1 MISLHLIFKSMLRRK
16 VVSGLLLVQLALT
29 LALLSNSSLLAL
41 QTWDQPRQPTNL
53 DLDNI
58 LYVSLKPTSK
68 NLQEYPAFADLLER
82 QLAAVRQM
90 PDVAAVSF
98 TNQSPLMTGGSNGN
112 VNDENDRERSNTQ
125 NVPQYTVSPEFLQVL
140 QLDVLEGEIPQ
151 QIQPWDGSAVIPVVL
166 TKSLAE
172 RVFPGKSAI
181 GQLTNSG
188 PVAAVIEDFYGQRN
202 AERVMYNRLQIAQ
215 IYGVAWGYGLI
226 LRVTPGQAE
235 QVRSQLPDVLKAV
248 DTNIEIFSVRTMD
261 EQLHR
266 MFRNEFGLA
275 TLLAVLSGLMLLVSM
290 ISSYSNAHF
299 NALKR
304 QQEIG
309 IKRALGASKQGILL
323 EMLTENWLTTAAGAV
338 LGLTAAVG
346 LNQLLALVI
355 SIPALPVWLP
365 LTTLLMLMCCV
376 TLATWYP
383 ATIATRVSPA
393 TATKTL

>member
-1 MISLHLIFKSMLRRK
+1 MISLHLILKSMLRRK
-16 VVSGLLLVQLALT
+16 VVTSLLLVQLALT

-41 QTWDQPRQPTNL
+41 QTWNQLSQPTGL

-90 PDVAAVSF
+90 PGVVAVSH
-98 TNQSPLMTGGSNGN
+98 TNQSPLMEGGSNGN
-112 VNDENDRERSNTQ
+112 VNDENNRENNTQ
-125 NVPQYTVSPEFLQVL
+125 NVPQYTVSPDFLKVL

-151 QIQPWDGSAVIPVVL
+151 KIEAWDGESTVPVVL

-181 GQLTNSG
+181 GQLTNGG
-188 PVAAVIEDFYGQRN
+188 PVAAVIEDFYGQRS

-215 IYGVAWGYGLI
+215 IYGVAWGYGII
-226 LRVTPGQAE
+226 LRVEPGKAKHI
-235 QVRSQLPDVLKAV
+235 RSQIPDVLKTA
-248 DTNIEIFSVRTMD
+248 DANIEIFSVRTMD

-323 EMLTENWLTTAAGAV
+323 EMLTENWCTTAAGAGV
-338 LGLTAAVG
+338 GIVAAWL
-346 LNQLLALVI
+346 LNQALALVI

-365 LTTLLMLMCCV
+365 LSALLMLMCCV

>member
-1 MISLHLIFKSMLRRK
+1 MISLHLILKSMLRRK
-16 VVSGLLLVQLALT
+16 VVTSLLLVQLALT

-41 QTWDQPRQPTNL
+41 QTWNQLSQPTGL

-90 PDVAAVSF
+90 PGVAAVSF
-98 TNQSPLMTGGSNGN
+98 TNQSPLMEGGSNGN
-112 VNDENDRERSNTQ
+112 VNDENNRENNTQ
-125 NVPQYTVSPEFLQVL
+125 SVPQYTVSPDFLKVL

-151 QIQPWDGSAVIPVVL
+151 KIEAWDGESTVPVVL

-181 GQLTNSG
+181 GQLTNGG

-215 IYGVAWGYGLI
+215 IYGVAWGYGII
-226 LRVTPGQAE
+226 LRVEPGQA
-235 QVRSQLPDVLKAV
+235 QHIRSQIPDVLKTA
-248 DTNIEIFSVRTMD
+248 DSNIEIFSVRTMD

-309 IKRALGASKQGILL
+309 IKRALGASKHSILL
-323 EMLTENWLTTAAGAV
+323 EMLTENWCTTAAGAGV
-338 LGLTAAVG
+338 GIVAAWL
-346 LNQLLALVI
+346 LNQALALVI

-365 LTTLLMLMCCV
+365 LSALLMLMCCV

>member
-16 VVSGLLLVQLALT
+16 VVTSLLLVQLALT

-41 QTWDQPRQPTNL
+41 QTWDQLRQPTGL

-58 LYVSLKPTSK
+58 VYVSLKPTSK
-68 NLQEYPAFADLLER
+68 TLQEYPAFADLLER

-90 PDVAAVSF
+90 PSVAAVSF
-98 TNQSPLMTGGSNGN
+98 SNQSPLMEGGTNGN
-112 VNDENDRERSNTQ
+112 VNDENNREQNTQ

-151 QIQPWDGSAVIPVVL
+151 SIQAWDGEATVPVVL

-172 RVFPGKSAI
+172 RVFPRKSAI

-188 PVAAVIEDFYGQRN
+188 PVAAVIEDFYGQRI
-202 AERVMYNRLQIAQ
+202 AENVMYNRIQIAQ
-215 IYGVAWGYGLI
+215 IFGVAWGYGII
-226 LRVTPGQAE
+226 LRVEPGKADQI
-235 QVRSQLPDVLKAV
+235 RSQLPDVLKTV
-248 DTNIEIFSVRTMD
+248 DANIEIFSVRTMD
-261 EQLHR
+261 EQLYR

-323 EMLTENWLTTAAGAV
+323 EMLTENWCTTMVGAGIGIVAAW
-338 LGLTAAVG
+338 L
-346 LNQLLALVI
+346 LNQALALVI

-365 LTTLLMLMCCV
+365 LTALMMLILCV

-383 ATIATRVSPA
+383 ARIATRVSPA

>member
-16 VVSGLLLVQLALT
+16 VVTSLLLVQLALT

-41 QTWDQPRQPTNL
+41 QTWNQLSQPTGL

-90 PDVAAVSF
+90 PGVAAVSF
-98 TNQSPLMTGGSNGN
+98 TNQSPLMEGGSNGN
-112 VNDENDRERSNTQ
+112 VNDENNRENNTQ
-125 NVPQYTVSPEFLQVL
+125 NVPQYTVSPDFLNVL
-140 QLDVLEGEIPQ
+140 QLDVLEGKIPQ
-151 QIQPWDGSAVIPVVL
+151 QIQAWDGESTIPVVL

-181 GQLTNSG
+181 GQLTNGG

-215 IYGVAWGYGLI
+215 IYGVAWGYGII
-226 LRVTPGQAE
+226 LRVEPGKAE
-235 QVRSQLPDVLKAV
+235 HIRSKIPDILKTA
-248 DTNIEIFSVRTMD
+248 DANIEIFSVRTLD

-323 EMLTENWLTTAAGAV
+323 EMLTENWCTTVAGAGIGIV
-338 LGLTAAVG
+338 AAWL
-346 LNQLLALVI
+346 LNQALALVI

-365 LTTLLMLMCCV
+365 LSALLMLMCCV

>member
-1 MISLHLIFKSMLRRK
+1 MISPKLILKSMLRRK
-16 VVSGLLLVQLALT
+16 VVTSLLLVQLALT

-41 QTWDQPRQPTNL
+41 QTWDQLRQPTGL

-82 QLAAVRQM
+82 QLAAVRQV
-90 PDVAAVSF
+90 PSVQAVSF

-125 NVPQYTVSPEFLQVL
+125 NVPQYTVSPDFLQVL

-151 QIQPWDGSAVIPVVL
+151 NIQAWDGSGVIPVVL

-248 DTNIEIFSVRTMD
+248 DANIEIFSVRTLD

-323 EMLTENWLTTAAGAV
+323 EMLTENWLSTGTGAV

-346 LNQLLALVI
+346 LNQLLAMVI
-355 SIPALPVWLP
+355 SIPALPLWLP
-365 LTTLLMLMCCV
+365 LTALLMLMCCV

>member
-16 VVSGLLLVQLALT
+16 VVTSLLLVQLALT

-41 QTWDQPRQPTNL
+41 QTWNQLSQPTGL

-90 PDVAAVSF
+90 PGVVAVSH
-98 TNQSPLMTGGSNGN
+98 TNQSPLMEGGSNGN
-112 VNDENDRERSNTQ
+112 VNDENNRENNTQ
-125 NVPQYTVSPEFLQVL
+125 SVPQYTVSPDFLKVL

-151 QIQPWDGSAVIPVVL
+151 KIEAWDGESTVPVVL

-181 GQLTNSG
+181 GQLTNGG
-188 PVAAVIEDFYGQRN
+188 PVAAVIEDFYGQRS

-215 IYGVAWGYGLI
+215 IYGVAWGYGII
-226 LRVTPGQAE
+226 LRVEPGKAKHI
-235 QVRSQLPDVLKAV
+235 RSQIPDVLKTA
-248 DTNIEIFSVRTMD
+248 DANIEIFSVRTMD

-323 EMLTENWLTTAAGAV
+323 EMLTENWCTTAAGA
-338 LGLTAAVG
+338 GVG
-346 LNQLLALVI
+346 IVVAWLLNQALALVI

-365 LTTLLMLMCCV
+365 LSALLMLMCCV

>member
-16 VVSGLLLVQLALT
+16 VVTSLLLVQLALT

-41 QTWDQPRQPTNL
+41 QTWNQLSQPTGL

-90 PDVAAVSF
+90 PGVAAVSF
-98 TNQSPLMTGGSNGN
+98 TNQSPLMEGGSNGN
-112 VNDENDRERSNTQ
+112 VNDENNRENNTQ
-125 NVPQYTVSPEFLQVL
+125 SVPQYTVSPDFLKVL

-151 QIQPWDGSAVIPVVL
+151 TIQAWDGESTVPVVL

-181 GQLTNSG
+181 GQLTNGG
-188 PVAAVIEDFYGQRN
+188 PVAAVIEDFYGQRS
-202 AERVMYNRLQIAQ
+202 AERVMYNRIQIAQ
-215 IYGVAWGYGLI
+215 IYGVAWGYGII
-226 LRVTPGQAE
+226 LRVEPGQAKHI
-235 QVRSQLPDVLKAV
+235 RSQIPDVLKTA
-248 DTNIEIFSVRTMD
+248 DANIEIFSVRTMD
-261 EQLHR
+261 DQLHR

-323 EMLTENWLTTAAGAV
+323 EMLTENWCTTVAGAGIGIV
-338 LGLTAAVG
+338 AAWL
-346 LNQLLALVI
+346 LNQALALVI
-355 SIPALPVWLP
+355 SIPALPIWLP
-365 LTTLLMLMCCV
+365 LAAVLMLMLCV

-383 ATIATRVSPA
+383 ARIATQVSPA

>member
-1 MISLHLIFKSMLRRK
+1 MISLHLILKSMLRRK
-16 VVSGLLLVQLALT
+16 VVTSLLLVQLALT

-41 QTWDQPRQPTNL
+41 QTWNQLSQPTGL

-90 PDVAAVSF
+90 PGVAAVSF
-98 TNQSPLMTGGSNGN
+98 TNQSPLMEGGSNGN
-112 VNDENDRERSNTQ
+112 VNDENNRENNTQ
-125 NVPQYTVSPEFLQVL
+125 NVPQYTVSPDFLKVL

-151 QIQPWDGSAVIPVVL
+151 KIEAWDGESTVPVVL

-181 GQLTNSG
+181 GQLTNGG

-215 IYGVAWGYGLI
+215 IYGVAWGYGII
-226 LRVTPGQAE
+226 LRVEPGQAKHI
-235 QVRSQLPDVLKAV
+235 RSQIPDVLKTA
-248 DTNIEIFSVRTMD
+248 DANIEIFSVRTMD

-309 IKRALGASKQGILL
+309 IKRALGASKQSVLL
-323 EMLTENWLTTAAGAV
+323 ELLTENWCTTAAGAGIGIV
-338 LGLTAAVG
+338 AAWL
-346 LNQLLALVI
+346 LNQALALVI

-365 LTTLLMLMCCV
+365 LTALLMLMCCV

>member
-16 VVSGLLLVQLALT
+16 VVTSLLLVQLALT

-41 QTWDQPRQPTNL
+41 QTWDQLRQPTNL

-58 LYVSLKPTSK
+58 MYVSLKPTSK

-90 PDVAAVSF
+90 PGVAAVSF
-98 TNQSPLMTGGSNGN
+98 TNQSPLMEGGSNGN
-112 VNDENDRERSNTQ
+112 VNDENNREHNTQ
-125 NVPQYTVSPEFLQVL
+125 NVPQYTVSPDFLQVL

-151 QIQPWDGSAVIPVVL
+151 TIQAWDGEATVPVVL

-181 GQLTNSG
+181 GQLTNGG
-188 PVAAVIEDFYGQRN
+188 PVAAVIEDFYGQRS
-202 AERVMYNRLQIAQ
+202 AERVMYNRIQIAQ
-215 IYGVAWGYGLI
+215 IYGVAWGYGII
-226 LRVTPGQAE
+226 LRVEPGKADQI
-235 QVRSQLPDVLKAV
+235 RSQLPDVLKTV
-248 DTNIEIFSVRTMD
+248 DPNIEIFSVRTMD

-309 IKRALGASKQGILL
+309 IKRALGANKQGILL
-323 EMLTENWLTTAAGAV
+323 EMLTENWCATIAGAGLGV
-338 LGLTAAVG
+338 LGAVA
-346 LNQLLALVI
+346 LNQALALVI

-365 LTTLLMLMCCV
+365 LAAVLMLMLCV

-383 ATIATRVSPA
+383 ARIATRVSPA

>member
-16 VVSGLLLVQLALT
+16 VVTSLLLVQLALT

-41 QTWDQPRQPTNL
+41 QTWNQLSQPTGL

-90 PDVAAVSF
+90 PGVAAVSF
-98 TNQSPLMTGGSNGN
+98 TNQSPLMEGGSNSN
-112 VNDENDRERSNTQ
+112 VNDENNRENNTQ
-125 NVPQYTVSPEFLQVL
+125 NVPQYTVSPDFLKVL

-151 QIQPWDGSAVIPVVL
+151 TIQAWDGESTVPVVL

-181 GQLTNSG
+181 GQLTNGG
-188 PVAAVIEDFYGQRN
+188 PVAAVIEDFYGQRS
-202 AERVMYNRLQIAQ
+202 AERVMYNRIQIAQ
-215 IYGVAWGYGLI
+215 IYGVAWGYGII
-226 LRVTPGQAE
+226 LRVEPGQAKHI
-235 QVRSQLPDVLKAV
+235 RSQIPDVLKTA
-248 DTNIEIFSVRTMD
+248 DANIEIFSVRTMD
-261 EQLHR
+261 DQLHR

-309 IKRALGASKQGILL
+309 IKRALGASKHSILL
-323 EMLTENWLTTAAGAV
+323 EMLTENWCTTVAGAGIGIV
-338 LGLTAAVG
+338 AAWL
-346 LNQLLALVI
+346 LNQALALVI

-365 LTTLLMLMCCV
+365 LTALLMLMLCV

-383 ATIATRVSPA
+383 ARIATQVSPA

>member
-1 MISLHLIFKSMLRRK
+1 MISLHLILKSMLRRK
-16 VVSGLLLVQLALT
+16 VVTSLLLVQLALT

-41 QTWDQPRQPTNL
+41 QTWNQLSQPTGL

-90 PDVAAVSF
+90 PGVAAVSF
-98 TNQSPLMTGGSNGN
+98 TNQSPLMEGGSNGN
-112 VNDENDRERSNTQ
+112 VNDENNRENNTQ
-125 NVPQYTVSPEFLQVL
+125 NVPQYTVSPDFLKVL

-151 QIQPWDGSAVIPVVL
+151 KIEAWDGESTVPVVL

-181 GQLTNSG
+181 GQLTNGG

-215 IYGVAWGYGLI
+215 IYGVAWGYGII
-226 LRVTPGQAE
+226 LRVEPGQA
-235 QVRSQLPDVLKAV
+235 QHIRSQIPDVLKTA
-248 DTNIEIFSVRTMD
+248 DANIEIFSVRTMD
-261 EQLHR
+261 DQLHR

-309 IKRALGASKQGILL
+309 IKRALGASKQSILL
-323 EMLTENWLTTAAGAV
+323 EMLTENWCTTAAGAGV
-338 LGLTAAVG
+338 GIVAAWL
-346 LNQLLALVI
+346 LNQTLALVI

-365 LTTLLMLMCCV
+365 LSALLMLMCCV

>member
-16 VVSGLLLVQLALT
+16 VVTSLLLVQLALT

-41 QTWDQPRQPTNL
+41 QTWDQLRQPTNL

-58 LYVSLKPTSK
+58 MYVSLKPTSK

-90 PDVAAVSF
+90 PGVAAVSF
-98 TNQSPLMTGGSNGN
+98 TNQSPLMEGGSNGN
-112 VNDENDRERSNTQ
+112 VNDENNREHNTQ
-125 NVPQYTVSPEFLQVL
+125 NVPQYTVSPDFLQVL

-151 QIQPWDGSAVIPVVL
+151 TIQAWDGEATVPVVL

-181 GQLTNSG
+181 GQLTNGG
-188 PVAAVIEDFYGQRN
+188 PVAAVIEDFYGQRS
-202 AERVMYNRLQIAQ
+202 AERVMYNRIQIAQ
-215 IYGVAWGYGLI
+215 IYGVAWGYGII
-226 LRVTPGQAE
+226 LRVEPGKADQI
-235 QVRSQLPDVLKAV
+235 RSQLPDVLKTV
-248 DTNIEIFSVRTMD
+248 DPNIEIFSVRTMD

-309 IKRALGASKQGILL
+309 IKRALGANKQGILL
-323 EMLTENWLTTAAGAV
+323 EMLTENWCATIAGAG
-338 LGLTAAVG
+338 LGLLGAVA
-346 LNQLLALVI
+346 LNQALALVI

-365 LTTLLMLMCCV
+365 LAAVLMLMLCV

-383 ATIATRVSPA
+383 ARIATQVSPA

>member
-1 MISLHLIFKSMLRRK
+1 MISPKLILKSMLRRK
-16 VVSGLLLVQLALT
+16 VVTSLLLVQLALT

-41 QTWDQPRQPTNL
+41 QTWDQLRQPTGL

-82 QLAAVRQM
+82 QLAAVRQV
-90 PDVAAVSF
+90 PAVQAVSF

-125 NVPQYTVSPEFLQVL
+125 NVPQYTVSPDFLQVL

-151 QIQPWDGSAVIPVVL
+151 NIQAWDGSGVIPVVL

-188 PVAAVIEDFYGQRN
+188 PVAAVVEDFYGQRN

-248 DTNIEIFSVRTMD
+248 DANIEIFSVRTLD

-275 TLLAVLSGLMLLVSM
+275 TLLAVLSSLMLLVSM

-323 EMLTENWLTTAAGAV
+323 EMLTENWLSTGAGAV

-346 LNQLLALVI
+346 LNQLLAMVI

-365 LTTLLMLMCCV
+365 LTALLMLMCCV

>member
-16 VVSGLLLVQLALT
+16 VVTSLLLVQLALT

-41 QTWDQPRQPTNL
+41 QTWDQLRQPTNL

-58 LYVSLKPTSK
+58 MYVSLKPTSK

-90 PDVAAVSF
+90 PGVAAVSF
-98 TNQSPLMTGGSNGN
+98 TNQSPLMEGGSNGN
-112 VNDENDRERSNTQ
+112 VNDENNREHNTQ
-125 NVPQYTVSPEFLQVL
+125 NVPQYTVSPDFLQVL

-151 QIQPWDGSAVIPVVL
+151 TIQAWDGEATVPVVL

-181 GQLTNSG
+181 GQLTNGG
-188 PVAAVIEDFYGQRN
+188 PVAAVIEDFYGQRS
-202 AERVMYNRLQIAQ
+202 AERVMYNRIQIAQ
-215 IYGVAWGYGLI
+215 IYGVAWGYGII
-226 LRVTPGQAE
+226 LRVEPGKADQI
-235 QVRSQLPDVLKAV
+235 RSQLPDVLKTV
-248 DTNIEIFSVRTMD
+248 DPNIEIFSVRTMD

-309 IKRALGASKQGILL
+309 IKRALGANKQGILL
-323 EMLTENWLTTAAGAV
+323 EMLTENWCATIAGAGLGV
-338 LGLTAAVG
+338 LGAVA
-346 LNQLLALVI
+346 LNQALALVI

-365 LTTLLMLMCCV
+365 LAAVLMLMLCV

-383 ATIATRVSPA
+383 ARIATQVSPA

>member
-1 MISLHLIFKSMLRRK
+1 MISLHLILKSMLRRK
-16 VVSGLLLVQLALT
+16 VVTSLLLVQLALT
-29 LALLSNSSLLAL
+29 LALLSNSSLLAM
-41 QTWDQPRQPTNL
+41 QTWNQLSQPTGL

-90 PDVAAVSF
+90 PGVAAVSF
-98 TNQSPLMTGGSNGN
+98 TNQSPLMEGGSNGN
-112 VNDENDRERSNTQ
+112 VNDENNRENNTQ
-125 NVPQYTVSPEFLQVL
+125 NVPQYTVSPDFLKVL

-151 QIQPWDGSAVIPVVL
+151 KIEAWDGESTVPVVL

-181 GQLTNSG
+181 GQLTNGG

-215 IYGVAWGYGLI
+215 IYGVAWGYGII
-226 LRVTPGQAE
+226 LRVEPGQAKHI
-235 QVRSQLPDVLKAV
+235 RSQIPDVLKTA
-248 DTNIEIFSVRTMD
+248 DANIEIFSVRTMD

-309 IKRALGASKQGILL
+309 IKRALGASKQSVLL
-323 EMLTENWLTTAAGAV
+323 ELLTENWCTTAAGAGIGIV
-338 LGLTAAVG
+338 AAWL
-346 LNQLLALVI
+346 LNQALALVI

-365 LTTLLMLMCCV
+365 LTALLMLMCCV

>member
-16 VVSGLLLVQLALT
+16 VVTSLLLVQLALT

-41 QTWDQPRQPTNL
+41 QTWNQLSQPTGL

-90 PDVAAVSF
+90 PGVVAVSH
-98 TNQSPLMTGGSNGN
+98 TNQSPLMEGGSNGN
-112 VNDENDRERSNTQ
+112 VNDENNRENNTQ
-125 NVPQYTVSPEFLQVL
+125 SVPQYTVSPDFLKVL

-151 QIQPWDGSAVIPVVL
+151 KIEAWDGESTVPVVL

-181 GQLTNSG
+181 GQLTNGG
-188 PVAAVIEDFYGQRN
+188 PVAAVIEDFYGQRS

-215 IYGVAWGYGLI
+215 IYGVAWGYGII
-226 LRVTPGQAE
+226 LRVEPGKAKHI
-235 QVRSQLPDVLKAV
+235 RSQIPDVLKTA
-248 DTNIEIFSVRTMD
+248 DANIEIFSVRTMD

-323 EMLTENWLTTAAGAV
+323 EMLTENWCTTAAGAGV
-338 LGLTAAVG
+338 GIVAAWL
-346 LNQLLALVI
+346 LNQALALVI

-365 LTTLLMLMCCV
+365 LSALLMLMCCV

>member
-16 VVSGLLLVQLALT
+16 VVTSLLLVQLALT

-41 QTWDQPRQPTNL
+41 QTWDQLRQSTNL

-58 LYVSLKPTSK
+58 MYVSLKPTSK

-90 PDVAAVSF
+90 PGVAAVSF
-98 TNQSPLMTGGSNGN
+98 TNQSPLMEGGSNGN
-112 VNDENDRERSNTQ
+112 VNDENNREHNTQ
-125 NVPQYTVSPEFLQVL
+125 NVPQYTVSPDFLQVL

-151 QIQPWDGSAVIPVVL
+151 TIQAWDGEATVPVVL

-181 GQLTNSG
+181 GQLTNGG
-188 PVAAVIEDFYGQRN
+188 PVAAVIEDFYGQRS
-202 AERVMYNRLQIAQ
+202 AERVMYNRIQIAQ
-215 IYGVAWGYGLI
+215 IYGVAWGYGII
-226 LRVTPGQAE
+226 LRVEPGKADQI
-235 QVRSQLPDVLKAV
+235 RSQLPDVLKTV
-248 DTNIEIFSVRTMD
+248 DPNIEIFSVRTMD

-309 IKRALGASKQGILL
+309 IKRALGANKQGILL
-323 EMLTENWLTTAAGAV
+323 EMLTENWCATIAGAGLGV
-338 LGLTAAVG
+338 LGAVA
-346 LNQLLALVI
+346 LNQALALVI

-365 LTTLLMLMCCV
+365 LAAVLMLMLCV

-383 ATIATRVSPA
+383 ARIATQVSPA

>member
-16 VVSGLLLVQLALT
+16 VVTSLLLVQLALT

-41 QTWDQPRQPTNL
+41 QTWNQLSQPTGL

-90 PDVAAVSF
+90 PGVAAVSF
-98 TNQSPLMTGGSNGN
+98 TNQSPLMEGGSNGN
-112 VNDENDRERSNTQ
+112 VNDENNRENNTQ
-125 NVPQYTVSPEFLQVL
+125 SVPQYTVSPDFLKVL

-151 QIQPWDGSAVIPVVL
+151 TIQAWDGESTVPVVL

-181 GQLTNSG
+181 GQLTNGG
-188 PVAAVIEDFYGQRN
+188 PVAAVIEDFYGQRS
-202 AERVMYNRLQIAQ
+202 AERVMYNRIQIAQ
-215 IYGVAWGYGLI
+215 IYGVAWGYGII
-226 LRVTPGQAE
+226 LRVEPGQAKHI
-235 QVRSQLPDVLKAV
+235 RSQIPDVLKTA
-248 DTNIEIFSVRTMD
+248 DANIEIFSVRTMD
-261 EQLHR
+261 DQLHR

-309 IKRALGASKQGILL
+309 IKRALGANKQGILL
-323 EMLTENWLTTAAGAV
+323 EMLTENWCATIAGAGLGV
-338 LGLTAAVG
+338 LGAVA
-346 LNQLLALVI
+346 LNRALALVI
-355 SIPALPVWLP
+355 SIPVLPIWLP
-365 LTTLLMLMCCV
+365 LAAVLMLMLCV

-383 ATIATRVSPA
+383 ARIATQVSPA

>member
-16 VVSGLLLVQLALT
+16 VVTSLLLVQLALT

-41 QTWDQPRQPTNL
+41 QTWNQLSQPTGL

-90 PDVAAVSF
+90 PGVAAVSF
-98 TNQSPLMTGGSNGN
+98 TNQSPLMEGGSNGN
-112 VNDENDRERSNTQ
+112 VNDENNRENNTQ
-125 NVPQYTVSPEFLQVL
+125 SVPQYTVSPDFLKVL

-151 QIQPWDGSAVIPVVL
+151 TIQAWDGESTVPVVL

-181 GQLTNSG
+181 GQLTNGG
-188 PVAAVIEDFYGQRN
+188 PVAAVIEDFYGQRS

-215 IYGVAWGYGLI
+215 IYGVAWGYGII
-226 LRVTPGQAE
+226 LRVEPGQAKHI
-235 QVRSQLPDVLKAV
+235 RSQIPDVLKTA
-248 DTNIEIFSVRTMD
+248 DANIEIFSVRTMD
-261 EQLHR
+261 DQLHR

-309 IKRALGASKQGILL
+309 IKRALGASKQSILL
-323 EMLTENWLTTAAGAV
+323 EMLTENWCTTVAGAGIGIV
-338 LGLTAAVG
+338 AAWL
-346 LNQLLALVI
+346 LNQALALVI

-365 LTTLLMLMCCV
+365 LAAVLMLILCV

-383 ATIATRVSPA
+383 ARIATQVSPA

>member
-16 VVSGLLLVQLALT
+16 VVTSLLLVQLALT

-41 QTWDQPRQPTNL
+41 QTWDQLRQPTNL

-58 LYVSLKPTSK
+58 MYVSLKPTSK

-90 PDVAAVSF
+90 PGVAAVSF
-98 TNQSPLMTGGSNGN
+98 TNQSPLMEGGSNGN
-112 VNDENDRERSNTQ
+112 VNDENNREHNTQ
-125 NVPQYTVSPEFLQVL
+125 NVPQYTVSPDFLQVL

-151 QIQPWDGSAVIPVVL
+151 TIQAWDGEATVPVVL

-181 GQLTNSG
+181 GQLTNGG
-188 PVAAVIEDFYGQRN
+188 PVAAVIEDFYGQRS
-202 AERVMYNRLQIAQ
+202 AERVMYNRIQIAQ
-215 IYGVAWGYGLI
+215 IYGVAWGYGII
-226 LRVTPGQAE
+226 LRVEPGKADQI
-235 QVRSQLPDVLKAV
+235 RSQLPDVLKTV
-248 DTNIEIFSVRTMD
+248 DPNIEIFSVRTMD

-309 IKRALGASKQGILL
+309 IKRALGANKQGILL
-323 EMLTENWLTTAAGAV
+323 EMLTENWCATIAGAGLGV
-338 LGLTAAVG
+338 LGAVA
-346 LNQLLALVI
+346 LNQALALVI
-355 SIPALPVWLP
+355 SIPVLPIWLP
-365 LTTLLMLMCCV
+365 LAAVLMLMLCV

-383 ATIATRVSPA
+383 ARIATQVSPA

>member
-16 VVSGLLLVQLALT
+16 VVTSLLLVQLALT

-41 QTWDQPRQPTNL
+41 QTWDQLRQPTNL

-58 LYVSLKPTSK
+58 MYVSLKPTSK

-90 PDVAAVSF
+90 PGVAAVSF
-98 TNQSPLMTGGSNGN
+98 TNQSPLMEGGSNGN
-112 VNDENDRERSNTQ
+112 VNDENNREHNTQ
-125 NVPQYTVSPEFLQVL
+125 NVPQYTVSPDFLQVL
-140 QLDVLEGEIPQ
+140 RLDVLEGEIPQ
-151 QIQPWDGSAVIPVVL
+151 TIQAWDGEATVPVVL

-181 GQLTNSG
+181 GQLTNGG
-188 PVAAVIEDFYGQRN
+188 PVAAVIEDFYGQRS
-202 AERVMYNRLQIAQ
+202 AERVMYNRIQIAQ
-215 IYGVAWGYGLI
+215 IYGVAWGYGII
-226 LRVTPGQAE
+226 LRVEPGKADQI
-235 QVRSQLPDVLKAV
+235 RSQLPDVLKTV
-248 DTNIEIFSVRTMD
+248 DPNIEIFSVRTMD

-309 IKRALGASKQGILL
+309 IKRALGANKQGILL
-323 EMLTENWLTTAAGAV
+323 EMLTENWCATIAGAG
-338 LGLTAAVG
+338 LGLLGAVA
-346 LNQLLALVI
+346 LNQALALVI

-365 LTTLLMLMCCV
+365 LAAVLMLMLCV

-383 ATIATRVSPA
+383 ARIATQVSPA

>member
-16 VVSGLLLVQLALT
+16 VVTSLLLVQLALT

-41 QTWDQPRQPTNL
+41 QTWNQLSQPTGL

-90 PDVAAVSF
+90 PGVAAVSF
-98 TNQSPLMTGGSNGN
+98 TNQSPLMEGGSNGN
-112 VNDENDRERSNTQ
+112 VNDENNRENNTQ
-125 NVPQYTVSPEFLQVL
+125 NVPQYTVSPDFLKVL

-151 QIQPWDGSAVIPVVL
+151 KIEAWDGESTVPVVL

-181 GQLTNSG
+181 GQLTNGG

-215 IYGVAWGYGLI
+215 IYGVAWGYGII
-226 LRVTPGQAE
+226 LRVEPGQA
-235 QVRSQLPDVLKAV
+235 QHIRSQIPDVLKTA
-248 DTNIEIFSVRTMD
+248 DANIEIFSVRTMD
-261 EQLHR
+261 DQLHR

-309 IKRALGASKQGILL
+309 IKRALGASKQSILL
-323 EMLTENWLTTAAGAV
+323 EMLTENWCTTAAGAGV
-338 LGLTAAVG
+338 GIVAAWL
-346 LNQLLALVI
+346 LNQALALVI

-365 LTTLLMLMCCV
+365 LSALLMLMCCV

>member
-41 QTWDQPRQPTNL
+41 QTWGQLSQPTHL

-90 PDVAAVSF
+90 PGVAAVSF
-98 TNQSPLMTGGSNGN
+98 TNQSPLMEGGSNGN
-112 VNDENDRERSNTQ
+112 VNDENNRENNTQ
-125 NVPQYTVSPEFLQVL
+125 NVPQYTVSPDFLKVL

-151 QIQPWDGSAVIPVVL
+151 KIEAWDGESTVPVVL
-166 TKSLAE
+166 TQSLAE

-181 GQLTNSG
+181 GQLTNGG

-215 IYGVAWGYGLI
+215 IYGVAWGYGII
-226 LRVTPGQAE
+226 LRVEPGQAKHI
-235 QVRSQLPDVLKAV
+235 RSQIPDVLKTA
-248 DTNIEIFSVRTMD
+248 DANIEIFSVRTMD

-275 TLLAVLSGLMLLVSM
+275 TLLAVLSVLMLLVSM

-355 SIPALPVWLP
+355 SIPALPIWLP
-365 LTTLLMLMCCV
+365 LTALLMLMCCV

>member
-16 VVSGLLLVQLALT
+16 VVTSLLLVQLALT

-41 QTWDQPRQPTNL
+41 QTWDQLRQPTNL

-58 LYVSLKPTSK
+58 MYVSLKPTSK

-90 PDVAAVSF
+90 PGVAAVSF
-98 TNQSPLMTGGSNGN
+98 TNQSPLMEGGSNGN
-112 VNDENDRERSNTQ
+112 VNDENNREHNTQ
-125 NVPQYTVSPEFLQVL
+125 NVPQYTVSPDFLQVL

-151 QIQPWDGSAVIPVVL
+151 TIQAWDGEATVPVVL

-181 GQLTNSG
+181 GQLTNGG
-188 PVAAVIEDFYGQRN
+188 PVAAVIEDFYGQRS
-202 AERVMYNRLQIAQ
+202 AERVMYNRIQIAQ
-215 IYGVAWGYGLI
+215 IYGVAWGYGII
-226 LRVTPGQAE
+226 LRVEPGKADQI
-235 QVRSQLPDVLKAV
+235 RSQLPDVLKTV
-248 DTNIEIFSVRTMD
+248 DPNIEIFSVRTMD

-309 IKRALGASKQGILL
+309 IKRALGANKQGILL
-323 EMLTENWLTTAAGAV
+323 EMLTENWCATIAGAG
-338 LGLTAAVG
+338 LGLLGAVA
-346 LNQLLALVI
+346 LNQALALVI

-365 LTTLLMLMCCV
+365 LAAVLLLMLCV

-383 ATIATRVSPA
+383 ARIATQVSPA

>member
-16 VVSGLLLVQLALT
+16 VVTSLLLIQLALT

-41 QTWDQPRQPTNL
+41 QTWEQLRQPTGL

-58 LYVSLKPTSK
+58 MYVSLKPTSK

-90 PDVAAVSF
+90 PGVAAVSF
-98 TNQSPLMTGGSNGN
+98 TNQSPLMEGGSNGN
-112 VNDENDRERSNTQ
+112 VNDENNRERSNTQ

-140 QLDVLEGEIPQ
+140 QLDVVEGEIPQ
-151 QIQPWDGSAVIPVVL
+151 TVQAWDRETAVPVVL

-188 PVAAVIEDFYGQRN
+188 PVAAVIEDFYGQRS
-202 AERVMYNRLQIAQ
+202 AEKVMYNRIQIAQ
-215 IYGVAWGYGLI
+215 IYGVAWGYGII
-226 LRVTPGQAE
+226 LRVEPGKADQI
-235 QVRSQLPDVLKAV
+235 RSQLPDVLKTA
-248 DTNIEIFSVRTMD
+248 DPNIEIFSVRTMD

-290 ISSYSNAHF
+290 VSSYSNAHF

-309 IKRALGASKQGILL
+309 IKRALGASKQSILL
-323 EMLTENWLTTAAGAV
+323 EMLTENWCTTVAGAGIGIV
-338 LGLTAAVG
+338 VAFA
-346 LNQLLALVI
+346 LNQALALAI

-365 LTTLLMLMCCV
+365 LTALVMLMLCV

-383 ATIATRVSPA
+383 ARIATRVSPA
-393 TATKTL
+393 TATKAL

>member
-16 VVSGLLLVQLALT
+16 VVTSLLLVQLALT

-41 QTWDQPRQPTNL
+41 QTWDQLRQPTGL

-90 PDVAAVSF
+90 PGVAAVSH
-98 TNQSPLMTGGSNGN
+98 TNQSPLVTGGSNGN
-112 VNDENDRERSNTQ
+112 VNDENDRDRSNVST
-125 NVPQYTVSPEFLQVL
+125 VPQYTVTPDFLQVL

-151 QIQPWDGSAVIPVVL
+151 TVQAWDGEAAIPVVL

-181 GQLTNSG
+181 GQMTNAG
-188 PVAAVIEDFYGQRN
+188 PVAAVIEDFYGQRS
-202 AERVMYNRLQIAQ
+202 AERVMYNRIQIAQ
-215 IYGVAWGYGLI
+215 IYGVAWGYGII
-226 LRVTPGQAE
+226 LRVEPGKAE
-235 QVRSQLPDVLKAV
+235 QIRSQLPDVLKTV
-248 DTNIEIFSVRTMD
+248 DPNIEVFSVRTMD

-266 MFRNEFGLA
+266 MYRNEFGLA

-323 EMLTENWLTTAAGAV
+323 EMLTENWCTTVAGAGIGIV
-338 LGLTAAVG
+338 AAWL
-346 LNQLLALVI
+346 LNQALALVI

-365 LTTLLMLMCCV
+365 LTALLMLMLCV

-383 ATIATRVSPA
+383 ARIATQVSPA

>member
-1 MISLHLIFKSMLRRK
+1 M
-16 VVSGLLLVQLALT
+16 
-29 LALLSNSSLLAL
+29 
-41 QTWDQPRQPTNL
+41 
-53 DLDNI
+53 
-58 LYVSLKPTSK
+58 
-68 NLQEYPAFADLLER
+68 E
-82 QLAAVRQM
+82 
-90 PDVAAVSF
+90 
-98 TNQSPLMTGGSNGN
+98 GGSNGN
-112 VNDENDRERSNTQ
+112 VNDENNRENNTQ
-125 NVPQYTVSPEFLQVL
+125 SVPQYTVSPDFLKVL

-151 QIQPWDGSAVIPVVL
+151 KIEAWDGESTVPVVL

-181 GQLTNSG
+181 GQLTNGG

-215 IYGVAWGYGLI
+215 IYGVAWGYGII
-226 LRVTPGQAE
+226 LRVEPGQA
-235 QVRSQLPDVLKAV
+235 QHIRSQIPDVLKTA
-248 DTNIEIFSVRTMD
+248 DANIEIFSVRTMD

-309 IKRALGASKQGILL
+309 IKRALGASKQSILL
-323 EMLTENWLTTAAGAV
+323 EMLTENWCTTAAGAGV
-338 LGLTAAVG
+338 GIVAAWL
-346 LNQLLALVI
+346 LNQALALVI

-365 LTTLLMLMCCV
+365 LSALLMLMCCV

>member
-16 VVSGLLLVQLALT
+16 VVTSLLLVQLALT

-41 QTWDQPRQPTNL
+41 QTWNQLSQPTGL

-90 PDVAAVSF
+90 PGVAAVSF
-98 TNQSPLMTGGSNGN
+98 TNQSPLMEGGSNGN
-112 VNDENDRERSNTQ
+112 VNDENNRENNTQ
-125 NVPQYTVSPEFLQVL
+125 NVPQYTVSPDFLKVL

-151 QIQPWDGSAVIPVVL
+151 TIQAWDGESTVPVVL

-181 GQLTNSG
+181 GQLTNGG
-188 PVAAVIEDFYGQRN
+188 PVAAVIEDFYGQRS
-202 AERVMYNRLQIAQ
+202 AERVMYNRIQIAQ
-215 IYGVAWGYGLI
+215 IYGVAWGYGII
-226 LRVTPGQAE
+226 LRVEPGQAKHI
-235 QVRSQLPDVLKAV
+235 RSQISDVLKTA
-248 DTNIEIFSVRTMD
+248 DANIEIFSVRTMD
-261 EQLHR
+261 DQLHR

-309 IKRALGASKQGILL
+309 IKRALGASKHSILL
-323 EMLTENWLTTAAGAV
+323 EMLTENWCTTVAGAGIGIV
-338 LGLTAAVG
+338 AAWL
-346 LNQLLALVI
+346 LNQALALVI

-365 LTTLLMLMCCV
+365 LTALLMLMLCV

-383 ATIATRVSPA
+383 ARIATQVSPA

>member
-16 VVSGLLLVQLALT
+16 VVTVLLLVQLGLT
-29 LALLSNSSLLAL
+29 LALLSNSALLAL
-41 QTWDQPRQPTNL
+41 QTWEQLRQPTGL
-53 DLDNI
+53 DLHNT

-68 NLQEYPAFADLLER
+68 TLQEYPAFADLLER
-82 QLAAVRQM
+82 QLQAIRQING
-90 PDVAAVSF
+90 VVAVSH
-98 TNQSPLMTGGSNGN
+98 TNQSPLLQGGTNGN
-112 VNDENDRERSNTQ
+112 VQDVNDRERSNVGT
-125 NVPQYTVSPEFLQVL
+125 VPNYMVSADFLKVL
-140 QLDVLEGEIPQ
+140 QLDVLEGELPQ
-151 QIQPWDGSAVIPVVL
+151 AVLPLDGPSPVPVIL

-181 GQLTNSG
+181 GQMTNAG
-188 PVAAVIEDFYGQRN
+188 PVAAVVEDFYGQRS
-202 AERVMYNRLQIAQ
+202 AERVTYNRIQMAQ

-226 LRVTPGQAE
+226 LRVEPGMADQI
-235 QVRSQLPDVLKAV
+235 RSQLPDSLKAV
-248 DTNIEIFSVRTMD
+248 DSNIEIFSVRTLD

-266 MFRNEFGLA
+266 LFRNEFGLA

-309 IKRALGASKQGILL
+309 IKRALGANKQGILL
-323 EMLTENWLTTAAGAV
+323 EMLTENWCATIAGAG
-338 LGLTAAVG
+338 LGLLGAVA
-346 LNQLLALVI
+346 LNQALALVI

-365 LTTLLMLMCCV
+365 LAAVLMLMLCV

-383 ATIATRVSPA
+383 ARIATQVSPA

>member
-16 VVSGLLLVQLALT
+16 VVTSLLLVQLALT

-41 QTWDQPRQPTNL
+41 QTWNQLSQPTGL

-90 PDVAAVSF
+90 PGVAAVSF
-98 TNQSPLMTGGSNGN
+98 TNQSPLMEGGSNGN
-112 VNDENDRERSNTQ
+112 VNDENNRENNTQ
-125 NVPQYTVSPEFLQVL
+125 SVPQYTVSPDFLKVL

-151 QIQPWDGSAVIPVVL
+151 KIEAWDGESTVPVVL

-181 GQLTNSG
+181 GQLTNGG

-215 IYGVAWGYGLI
+215 IYGVAWGYGII
-226 LRVTPGQAE
+226 LRVEPGKAQHI
-235 QVRSQLPDVLKAV
+235 RSQIPDVLKTA
-248 DTNIEIFSVRTMD
+248 DANIEIFSVRTMD

-309 IKRALGASKQGILL
+309 IKRALGASKHGILL
-323 EMLTENWLTTAAGAV
+323 EMLTENWCTTAAGAGIGIV
-338 LGLTAAVG
+338 AAWL
-346 LNQLLALVI
+346 LNQALALVI

-365 LTTLLMLMCCV
+365 LTALLMLMCCV

>member
-16 VVSGLLLVQLALT
+16 VVTSLLLVQLALT

-41 QTWDQPRQPTNL
+41 QTWNQLSQPTGL

-90 PDVAAVSF
+90 PGVAAVSF
-98 TNQSPLMTGGSNGN
+98 TNQSPLMEGGSNGN
-112 VNDENDRERSNTQ
+112 VNDENNRENNTQ
-125 NVPQYTVSPEFLQVL
+125 NVPQYTVSPDFLKVL

-151 QIQPWDGSAVIPVVL
+151 TIQAWDGESTVPVVL

-181 GQLTNSG
+181 GQLTNGG
-188 PVAAVIEDFYGQRN
+188 PVAAVIEDFYGQRS
-202 AERVMYNRLQIAQ
+202 AERVMYNRIQIAQ
-215 IYGVAWGYGLI
+215 IYGVAWGYGII
-226 LRVTPGQAE
+226 LRVEPGQAKHI
-235 QVRSQLPDVLKAV
+235 RSQIPDVLKTA
-248 DTNIEIFSVRTMD
+248 DANIEIFSVRTMD
-261 EQLHR
+261 DQLHR

-309 IKRALGASKQGILL
+309 IKRALGASKHSILL
-323 EMLTENWLTTAAGAV
+323 EMLTENWCTTVAGAGIGIV
-338 LGLTAAVG
+338 AAWL
-346 LNQLLALVI
+346 LNQALALVI

-365 LTTLLMLMCCV
+365 LTALLMLMLCV

-383 ATIATRVSPA
+383 ARIATQVSPA